1 MPLGAQH
8 VTQDLAFGLSTG
20 RAQAER
26 LKTLYG
32 SVLLRA
38 GDARQHLE
46 VPGLGDPMRPPL
58 QIVSRARLTEIIRPR
73 VEEILQL
80 ARARIDLDRLPVRPS
95 PGIPDRQ
102 RPLGHRRAGR
112 GDVRHAGAL
121 GAPAFDAGAVRT

>member
-1 MPLGAQH
+1 QH

-32 SVLLRA
+32 SVLARA
-38 GDARQHLE
+38 GDARQQLE
-46 VPGLGDPMRPPL
+46 VPGLGDPTQPPV

-80 ARARIDLDRLPVRPS
+80 ARARFEVDRLPVTGRRVVLTGGGGQLECIVALAEETFGMRARLGLARP
-95 PGIPDRQ
+95 
-102 RPLGHRRAGR
+102 
-112 GDVRHAGAL
+112 
-121 GAPAFDAGAVRT
+121 FDDGAV